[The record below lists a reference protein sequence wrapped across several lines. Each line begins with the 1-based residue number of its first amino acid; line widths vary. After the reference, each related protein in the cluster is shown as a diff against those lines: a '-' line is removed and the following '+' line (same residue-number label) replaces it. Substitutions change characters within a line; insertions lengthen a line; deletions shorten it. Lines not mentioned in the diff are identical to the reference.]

1 VLIGQDG
8 FRHISAGHFKIH
20 NAGLKDF
27 PMIKFCFYNAS
38 GKLRNGWWFLVFFL
52 VMAAILGSTMLAAS
66 KSDFE
71 VTMGIQAL
79 IILSAT
85 WFCQLMRKRPI
96 TEVTGELNHRW
107 LREFAMGNI
116 AGAML
121 MILPA
126 LVLAALGLVNFQW
139 NHAAQST
146 LLPGFV
152 LCISVAFAEE
162 LLFRGFMFQR
172 LIDGIGPLLAQLI
185 LAAWFLLTHLNN
197 PGMTGSVKFLAGLNI
212 FLASIMFG
220 LAFLRTKSLAMPV
233 GLHFMANWMQGS
245 VLGFGVSGSSSPGF
259 MIPQFTGGPVWLT
272 GGTFGLEASIPGLVC
287 VVAAIVLLYRWKPDT
302 HLTGMDPEAKNHFA

>member
-1 VLIGQDG
+1 
-8 FRHISAGHFKIH
+8 
-20 NAGLKDF
+20 
-27 PMIKFCFYNAS
+27 MIKFCFYNAS

-96 TEVTGELNHRW
+96 TEVTGKWNHRW

-116 AGAML
+116 AGAVL

-146 LLPGFV
+146 LLSGFV

-287 VVAAIVLLYRWKPDT
+287 VVAAIVLLYRWKPDP
-302 HLTGMDPEAKNHFA
+302 HLTGGDPEAKNHFA

>member
-1 VLIGQDG
+1 
-8 FRHISAGHFKIH
+8 
-20 NAGLKDF
+20 
-27 PMIKFCFYNAS
+27 MIKFCLYNAT
-38 GKLRNGWWFLVFFL
+38 GKLGNGWWLLIFFL
-52 VMAAILGSTMLAAS
+52 VMAGILVSTMLAAS
-66 KSDFE
+66 KFGFE
-71 VTMGIQAL
+71 ITMGIQAL

-85 WFCQLMRKRPI
+85 WFCQLMRRRPI
-96 TEVTGELNHRW
+96 TEVMGKLNWRW
-107 LREFAMGNI
+107 LKEFAMGNL
-116 AGAML
+116 AGAVL

-126 LVLAALGLVNFQW
+126 LILAALGLVNLQW
-139 NHAAQST
+139 NSAAQST
-146 LLPGFV
+146 LLSGLL

-172 LIDGIGPLLAQLI
+172 LNDGLGTWLAQLI

-220 LAFLRTKSLAMPV
+220 LAFLRTKSLAMPI

-259 MIPQFTGGPVWLT
+259 MIPQFTGAPAWLT
-272 GGTFGLEASIPGLVC
+272 GGAFGLEASIPGLIC
-287 VVAAIVLLYRWKPDT
+287 VILAIFLLYRWKPDT
-302 HLTGMDPEAKNHFA
+302 GSVGATSEVKNYFA

>member
-1 VLIGQDG
+1 
-8 FRHISAGHFKIH
+8 
-20 NAGLKDF
+20 
-27 PMIKFCFYNAS
+27 MIKFYFYSTS
-38 GKLRNGWWFLVFFL
+38 GRLRNGWWFLIFFL
-52 VMAAILGSTMLAAS
+52 VMAAILGGTMLAAS
-66 KSDFE
+66 KFAFE

-79 IILSAT
+79 IILAAT

-96 TEVTGELNHRW
+96 TEVTGKLDHRW
-107 LREFAMGNI
+107 LKEFAMGNI
-116 AGAML
+116 AGAVL
-121 MILPA
+121 MVLPA
-126 LVLAALGLVNFQW
+126 LVLAAFGLVSFQW
-139 NHAAQST
+139 NDAAQST

-152 LCISVAFAEE
+152 LCISVALAEE

-172 LIDGIGPLLAQLI
+172 LIDGIGPLFAQLI

-197 PGMTGSVKFLAGLNI
+197 PGMTGTVKFLAGLNI

-287 VVAAIVLLYRWKPDT
+287 VVAAIALLYRWKPDP
-302 HLTGMDPEAKNHFA
+302 HLTGADPEVKNHFA

>member
-1 VLIGQDG
+1 
-8 FRHISAGHFKIH
+8 
-20 NAGLKDF
+20 
-27 PMIKFCFYNAS
+27 MIKFYFYNAS

-52 VMAAILGSTMLAAS
+52 VMAAILGSTMLVAS
-66 KSDFE
+66 KLDFE

-96 TEVTGELNHRW
+96 TEVTGKWNHRW

-116 AGAML
+116 AGAVL

-139 NHAAQST
+139 NHDAQST
-146 LLPGFV
+146 LLSGFV

-162 LLFRGFMFQR
+162 LLFRGFMFHR

>member
-1 VLIGQDG
+1 
-8 FRHISAGHFKIH
+8 
-20 NAGLKDF
+20 
-27 PMIKFCFYNAS
+27 MIKFCLYNAT
-38 GKLRNGWWFLVFFL
+38 GKLRNGWWFFIFFL
-52 VMAAILGSTMLAAS
+52 VMAGILGSTMLAAS
-66 KSDFE
+66 KFGFE
-71 VTMGIQAL
+71 ITMGIQAL

-85 WFCQLMRKRPI
+85 WFCQLMRKRSI
-96 TEVTGELNHRW
+96 TAVTGKLNWRW
-107 LREFAMGNI
+107 IKEFAMGNM
-116 AGAML
+116 AGAVL

-126 LVLAALGLVNFQW
+126 LILAALGLVNFQW
-139 NHAAQST
+139 NSAAQST
-146 LLPGFV
+146 LLSGLL

-172 LIDGIGPLLAQLI
+172 LIDGLGPLLAQLI

-245 VLGFGVSGSSSPGF
+245 VLGFGVSGSSSSGF

-272 GGTFGLEASIPGLVC
+272 GGTFGLEASIPGLIC
-287 VVAAIVLLYRWKPDT
+287 VILAIFLLYRWKPDT
-302 HLTGMDPEAKNHFA
+302 GSMAAASEVKNYFA